1 MVNGSSKG
9 IFNGSMVM
17 ERMVVRDME

>member
-9 IFNGSMVM
+9 IFKGSTEM
-17 ERMVVRDME
+17 ERMVVLDIA